1 MNKTREAVF
10 IDKQQLIEAIK
21 KSTIE
26 IEYVDDVYDKDNCGD
41 LRVSSTMLRVI
52 DADELL
58 NVLMEI

>member
-10 IDKQQLIEAIK
+10 IDKQKLIEAIE

-41 LRVSSTMLRVI
+41 LRVRSTRIKVI
-52 DADELL
+52 DAQELL
-58 NVLMEI
+58 YTLRGE